1 MRSSRWL
8 PRKKKSVF
16 LRGKVL
22 NNLPM
27 LQWTATPM
35 CIQAILTDSVSL
47 DGWVDKYR
55 WRGGREKERRERE
68 GGHDTRRERKGKELK
83 GVERG
88 NDG

>member
-22 NNLPM
+22 NNLLM

-35 CIQAILTDSVSL
+35 CIQAILIDSVSL

-55 WRGGREKERRERE
+55 WRGGREKEE
-68 GGHDTRRERKGKELK
+68 GEKGQGAK
-83 GVERG
+83 RS
-88 NDG
+88 